1 MQLSKVEKLK
11 LFVEDQTD
19 LEIKWYGKYEG
30 RFYFEGYGIYGQA
43 GDIAEF
49 MDRLSETRLGIGHY
63 NHQDNLGFDIIVAW
77 SLSKFDKRTTDQK
90 IDDALPDGWIYGP
103 TNNTDKA
110 TYSLF
115 PPVNSLTGFRASIGC
130 EPRTTRYKLLELL
143 TSGEAQKKLD
153 KMLRL
158 KHWLPKETV

>member
-1 MQLSKVEKLK
+1 MSTLERFKE
-11 LFVEDQTD
+11 FVEDQTD
-19 LEIKWYGKYEG
+19 LEIEWEGKYEG
-30 RFYFEGYGIYGQA
+30 RFYYVGYGISGDQA
-43 GDIAEF
+43 DIMEF
-49 MDRLSETRLGIGHY
+49 MNRLPEARLGIGHY
-63 NHQDNLGFDIIVAW
+63 DHSDSMGLGQVVAW
-77 SLSKFDKRTTDQK
+77 RLSKFDKRDIDQK
-90 IDDALPDGWIYGP
+90 IKDALPDGWIYGP
-103 TNNTDKA
+103 INNTDKT

-130 EPRTTRYKLLELL
+130 EPKTTRYKLLELL

>member
-1 MQLSKVEKLK
+1 MIISKVEKLK
-11 LFVEDQTD
+11 LFVEAQTD
-19 LEIKWYGKYEG
+19 LEIKWYGKYDG
-30 RFYFEGYGIYGQA
+30 RFYFEGYGIYGDA
-43 GDIAEF
+43 SDIAEF
-49 MDRLSETRLGIGHY
+49 MDRLPEARLGIGHY

-77 SLSKFDKRTTDQK
+77 SLSKFDKRTVDQK
-90 IDDALPDGWIYGP
+90 IKEALPDGWSYG
-103 TNNTDKA
+103 TINNTDTD
-110 TYSLF
+110 TYCLF

-130 EPRTTRYKLLELL
+130 EPKTTRYKLLELL